1 LRTALLSS
9 ISHDL
14 RTPLASIIGAVS
26 SLLRF
31 GKGFDENTR
40 RDLLQT
46 IHEEADRLNRFVG
59 NLLDMTKLEA
69 GALTPHLR
77 WEDLTDLIGAAIES
91 QKARISGDRFRVQ
104 LEPGLPMLAI
114 DFVLMEQVLINLFDN
129 AHKNS
134 DPASPVT
141 IRGSRSGQ
149 EVVLSIHDE
158 GVGIERGELTRI
170 FEKFYRVRA
179 KDRKVAGTGLG
190 LAICKGIV
198 EAHGGSIAAASDGP
212 GRGSTFTIR
221 LPVASESPNLV
232 LEESV
237 DVD

>member
-1 LRTALLSS
+1 
-9 ISHDL
+9 
-14 RTPLASIIGAVS
+14 IGAVS

-40 RDLLQT
+40 HDLLQT

-91 QKARISGDRFRVQ
+91 QKSRIPGDRFKVQ
-104 LEPGLPMLAI
+104 IEPDLPMLAI

-134 DPASPVT
+134 DPMTLITIGASH
-141 IRGSRSGQ
+141 SGQ
-149 EVVLSIHDE
+149 EVVLSIRDE
-158 GVGIERGELTRI
+158 GVGIEREELARI
-170 FEKFYRVRA
+170 FDKFYRVRA
-179 KDRKVAGTGLG
+179 
-190 LAICKGIV
+190 
-198 EAHGGSIAAASDGP
+198 
-212 GRGSTFTIR
+212 
-221 LPVASESPNLV
+221 
-232 LEESV
+232 
-237 DVD
+237 